1 MPLVGRGRHLDCLRE
16 AFAAM
21 VRGRAV
27 VVDVRGRSGQGKT
40 ALVEYFIDELIE
52 RDEAV
57 VLAGRC
63 YERESVPFKA
73 LDSLVDALVRYLRRL
88 PSLEAQV
95 LLPRDVLSL
104 SRLFPVLQSVE
115 AVSALP
121 RRSVEVPD
129 PQEMRR
135 RAFTALRELLARLG
149 DRRPLVLFIDD
160 LHWGDVDSAALLSE
174 LLRPPDPPVF
184 LLVGCYRSEDAAT
197 SPFLREFIG
206 TQQGLGD
213 PLDRRELDVEALTL
227 TEAESLAIELLG
239 PGNPAVRSHAAA
251 IARESGGN
259 PIFVYELAQHTRT
272 DRPAGQATV
281 AGDIT
286 FEAVLWMRI
295 QRLSTESRRL
305 LEVVAVSGRPLGRS
319 DAFRAAEVGAHGW
332 MALATLRSGR
342 LVRLTT
348 PGERDEI
355 ETYHDRIRSAVLA
368 HLSPSCLELHHRQL
382 ALALE
387 ESGNADPEVLAVH
400 LQGSRAF
407 DRAGE
412 YFAAAAERA
421 AMALAFDRAAELYRS
436 ALDLQPK
443 KGDDEQRLRTRLGD
457 ALANAGRGAEAAR
470 EYLRAAA
477 IAPPACVLELKR
489 RAAHQLLISGH
500 VDEGLSTVRVVLRP
514 MGLRPPRAPRQALAS
529 LLFRRALLRLRGLG
543 FHRLDENQG
552 LREDL
557 TRIDLCWAV
566 AVGLSSVDPIAG
578 ADFQARGLLLALRAG
593 QPYRVARAIAME
605 PAHVS
610 SAGAS
615 GQRRFEQL
623 LTIAEPLAESVSNP
637 HAKAMTIV
645 ARAIGKT

>member
-1 MPLVGRGRHLDCLRE
+1 VALKTLPWLDSSSLHRFKREFRALADLAHPNLVTLHELVSDGRNWFFTMELVEGADFLTYVRAGCDSSARRHSSRAPSPAQLGRLRSALRQLADGVVALHEAGKLHRDIKPSNVLVTGQGRVVLLDFGLVAELEETGLHQSTEPHVLGTIAYTAPEQAACQPISPSADWYSVGVILYEALSGRVPFRGSPLEILAAKQGPEPPSPCALVPEVPEDLDQLCTGLLRREPGLRPSGREVLQRLGSISHESTAPVLPQLPSSRRMPLVGRERHLDYLRE

-21 VRGRAV
+21 VRGTAV
-27 VVDVRGRSGQGKT
+27 AVDVRGRSGQGKT

-95 LLPRDVLSL
+95 LLPRDILPL
-104 SRLFPVLQSVE
+104 SRLFPVLQGVD

-121 RRSVEVPD
+121 RRPVEVPD

-272 DRPAGQATV
+272 DRPADQATV

-295 QRLSTESRRL
+295 QRLSPESRRL
-305 LEVVAVSGRPLGRS
+305 L
-319 DAFRAAEVGAHGW
+319 
-332 MALATLRSGR
+332 
-342 LVRLTT
+342 
-348 PGERDEI
+348 
-355 ETYHDRIRSAVLA
+355 
-368 HLSPSCLELHHRQL
+368 
-382 ALALE
+382 
-387 ESGNADPEVLAVH
+387 
-400 LQGSRAF
+400 
-407 DRAGE
+407 
-412 YFAAAAERA
+412 
-421 AMALAFDRAAELYRS
+421 
-436 ALDLQPK
+436 
-443 KGDDEQRLRTRLGD
+443 
-457 ALANAGRGAEAAR
+457 
-470 EYLRAAA
+470 AA
-477 IAPPACVLELKR
+477 IS
-489 RAAHQLLISGH
+489 H
-500 VDEGLSTVRVVLRP
+500 
-514 MGLRPPRAPRQALAS
+514 
-529 LLFRRALLRLRGLG
+529 
-543 FHRLDENQG
+543 
-552 LREDL
+552 
-557 TRIDLCWAV
+557 
-566 AVGLSSVDPIAG
+566 
-578 ADFQARGLLLALRAG
+578 
-593 QPYRVARAIAME
+593 PYNSE
-605 PAHVS
+605 
-610 SAGAS
+610 
-615 GQRRFEQL
+615 
-623 LTIAEPLAESVSNP
+623 
-637 HAKAMTIV
+637 
-645 ARAIGKT
+645 